1 MGVPAV
7 FVSDMKIMQEVEFK
21 QIENAQYTDEVKY
34 AVRYGWQ
41 YRKEAE
47 EHADRNAKLHYS
59 LAEAT
64 TILYWLANLVITGV
78 AYDLIK
84 KYAMAFWDKL
94 MSMKTTIPEDV
105 NTLLIDEDELKKFVV
120 YVKEFSSKEMSA
132 TDEQTKYIREEII
145 ADYIGKTAGEIWT
158 DKKRLPSHEEWLKM
172 YQDANAFA
180 DELLEN

>member
-1 MGVPAV
+1 MLHNTL
-7 FVSDMKIMQEVEFK
+7 EE
-21 QIENAQYTDEVKY
+21 IENTQYTDEVKY

-41 YRKEAE
+41 YRREAE
-47 EHADRNAKLHYS
+47 EHAERIAKLHYS
-59 LAEAT
+59 LPEAT
-64 TILYWLANLVITGV
+64 NVLYWLANLVITGV

-84 KYAMAFWDKL
+84 KYAKALWEKL

-120 YVKEFSSKEMSA
+120 YVKEFSSKEMLA

-145 ADYIGKTAGEIWT
+145 ADYIGETAGEIWSAT
-158 DKKRLPSHEEWLKM
+158 KRLPTHEEWLKI

-180 DELLEN
+180 DELLAN